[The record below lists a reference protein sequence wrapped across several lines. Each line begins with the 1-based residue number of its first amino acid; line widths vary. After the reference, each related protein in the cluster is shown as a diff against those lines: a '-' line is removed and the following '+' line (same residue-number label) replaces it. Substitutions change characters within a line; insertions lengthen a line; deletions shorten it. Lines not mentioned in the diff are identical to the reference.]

1 MFGLLGLKSSGVGS
15 AALQTVALLPL
26 PLLTLAQW
34 ISVTD
39 LFATPLHVLSL
50 KAAAELDRRDK
61 VLILEK
67 KSKKRRRMGFL
78 CCRCRCPCR

>member
-1 MFGLLGLKSSGVGS
+1 MRWFIGHVQVVMFGLLGLKSSGVGS

-39 LFATPLHVLSL
+39 LFATPLRVLSL
-50 KAAAELDRRDK
+50 KAAAELDRRDQVPPSARSLI
-61 VLILEK
+61 VL
-67 KSKKRRRMGFL
+67 S
-78 CCRCRCPCR
+78 